1 MEKKTNKKALLIS
14 LIFALIA
21 CALVYTMIS
30 KQNKPDEVRPKVK
43 ILVATR
49 NINAGE
55 KIQSQDINTID
66 VSEDSLPAGVVN
78 DRKNIEGFY
87 AREPIIMGEPF
98 RKERLTEADEL
109 ALSFNIPEDM
119 RAFTVYVNE
128 DTLFSN
134 QLRVG
139 DRVDV
144 IGNFEVE
151 AYEGKNVKTSKIFLQ
166 NIEVLAIGS
175 NRIKK
180 NTEGAG
186 ANTTDESQ
194 LPKTV
199 TLSVTPVDAE
209 KMAFA
214 SNYASYTFAL
224 RGNKD
229 DKNVLTPGTIIDQLV
244 PHLLVR

>member
-21 CALVYTMIS
+21 CVLVYTMIS
-30 KQNKPDEVRPKVK
+30 KQNKPDEVKPKVK
-43 ILVATR
+43 ILVAAR

-55 KIQSQDINTID
+55 KIQAQDINTMD
-66 VSEDSLPAGVVN
+66 VSEDSLPAGAVN
-78 DRKNIEGFY
+78 DRTSIEGFY
-87 AREPIIMGEPF
+87 ARESIILGESF
-98 RKERLTEADEL
+98 RKERLAEADQL

-151 AYEGKNVKTSKIFLQ
+151 AIDNKSIKTSKIFLQ
-166 NIEVLAIGS
+166 NIEILAIGS
-175 NRIKK
+175 NRIQK
-180 NTEGAG
+180 NTGNSG
-186 ANTTDESQ
+186 TNTVDESQ

-199 TLSVTPVDAE
+199 TLCVTPVDAE

-214 SNYASYTFAL
+214 TNYASYTFAL
-224 RGNKD
+224 RGQKD
-229 DKNVLTPGTIIDQLV
+229 DKNVLTPGTVIDQLV
-244 PHLLVR
+244 PHLSVR